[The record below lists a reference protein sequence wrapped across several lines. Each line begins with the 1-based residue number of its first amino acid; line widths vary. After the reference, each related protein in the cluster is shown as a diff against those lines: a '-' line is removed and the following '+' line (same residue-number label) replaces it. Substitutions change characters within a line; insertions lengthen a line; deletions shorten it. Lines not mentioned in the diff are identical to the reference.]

1 MVTVVAAV
9 VDPDPTRGTKTLEA
23 YLVTPTAH
31 KQRRLDQSLE
41 SYTTLLKRS
50 FDAGC
55 TTRSAVN
62 DIVSGEDLNW
72 QSKDALKNYVPQLLD
87 KEVYGASALADAH
100 PIRYTN
106 RAAKFDIDHQRH
118 HSVCWE
124 VPQPGAQSNN
134 FWIPLHHNPDQE
146 ADWHVLLDE
155 ESDVEPGELRLQRDG
170 TRWMLHVTV
179 RYPKDDVTDLPA
191 EPTYIGLDIGE
202 TALLT
207 G

>member
-9 VDPDPTRGTKTLEA
+9 DDPDPTRGTKTLEA

-55 TTRSAVN
+55 STRSAVN
-62 DIVSGEDLNW
+62 EIVSGEDLNW

-87 KEVYGASALADAH
+87 SDTYGARRLSDEH

-106 RAAKFDIDHQRH
+106 RAASFDLDPDRH

-124 VPQPGAQSNN
+124 APTRRAVEQ
-134 FWIPLHHNPDQE
+134 F
-146 ADWHVLLDE
+146 LD
-155 ESDVEPGELRLQRDG
+155 SP
-170 TRWMLHVTV
+170 
-179 RYPKDDVTDLPA
+179 
-191 EPTYIGLDIGE
+191 PT
-202 TALLT
+202 
-207 G
+207 